1 MKTFAL
7 LAFGA
12 SLALGST
19 LSAGLAPA
27 HADAPV
33 NPRVLDYDALGKT
46 PGKRGGQLNMLMAK
60 SKDISQM
67 VVYSGARLVNYDQ
80 NFEIVPDILEAV
92 KVEGNRIFTL
102 TLREGHQWSDG
113 EPFTTED
120 FRYWWED
127 VANNAAL
134 EPSGPERQ
142 MLVDGQPPKFEVID
156 ERTVRYT
163 WDKPN
168 PLFLTALAGARP
180 LYIYMPAHY
189 MKQFHEKYADEA
201 KLVSLVQAEN
211 VQGWTNLHQRFG
223 RQYRPENPDLPTLQP
238 WQNTTETPSERYTF
252 KRNPNFHRVDP
263 DGTQLPYLDEVIIN
277 IATSDIIPAKTGA
290 GESDL
295 QARYLAFSDYTFL
308 KQGAEQNGYEVR
320 LWPQA
325 KGSEMVLLP
334 NLNAKDPVWAETF
347 RNADVRRALSLAI
360 DRSDINETIFFGLA
374 TPAANSVLEGSPL
387 YEEEYALAYAQYD
400 PDRANELLDAAGLE
414 RGADGTRMLSNGEP
428 MEIIVETSGFPSI
441 DTDVLQLVAE
451 NWRQIG
457 VKLFVKPSQRDIL
470 RRRVGTGETVMSVWQ
485 GLDRG
490 LATGDMDPEELAPVS
505 SLQGQWPD
513 YGRYVETKGVAG
525 TEPEGE
531 VAELS
536 ALYEEWRG
544 AVDPAKQREIWK
556 KMLAIYTDQVFTIGI
571 VSGSLQPVVVSNK
584 LKNVPEEGVWSFEPT
599 SYFGHYLPDTF
610 YFAE

>member
-1 MKTFAL
+1 MRRTSLFAAAL
-7 LAFGA
+7 LAASAFGW
-12 SLALGST
+12 T
-19 LSAGLAPA
+19 A
-27 HADAPV
+27 HAGPPA
-33 NPRVLDYDALGKT
+33 NPRVVDFEARGKT
-46 PGKRGGQLNMLMAK
+46 IGKRGGQLKMLMAK

-67 VVYSGARLVNYDQ
+67 IVYSGARLVTYDE
-80 NFEIVPDILEAV
+80 NFELVPDILE
-92 KVEGNRIFTL
+92 KVEVEANRIFTF
-102 TLREGHQWSDG
+102 TLREGHLWSDG

-120 FRYWWED
+120 FRYYWED
-127 VANNAAL
+127 VANNAQL
-134 EPSGPERQ
+134 EPGGPERQ
-142 MLVDGQPPKFEVID
+142 LLVDGQPPRFEVLD
-156 ERTVRYT
+156 ARTVRYS

-168 PLFLTALAGARP
+168 PLFLTAVAGARP

-189 MKQFHEKYADEA
+189 MKQFHERYADKA
-201 KLVSLVQAEN
+201 RLASLVQSEN

-223 RQYRPENPDLPTLQP
+223 RQYRPENPAMPSLQP
-238 WQNTTETPSERYTF
+238 WQNTTQTPSERYVF

-263 DGTQLPYLDEVIIN
+263 EGTQLPYLDEVILN
-277 IATSDIIPAKTGA
+277 IASSDIIPAKTGA

-308 KQGAEQNGYEVR
+308 KQGAEGNGYEVR

-334 NLNAKDPVWAETF
+334 NLNSKDPAWAKTF
-347 RNADVRRALSLAI
+347 QNADVRRALSLAI
-360 DRSDINETIFFGLA
+360 DRADINETIFFGLA

-414 RGADGTRMLSNGEP
+414 RGSDGTRRLPNGAP
-428 MEIIVETSGFPSI
+428 MEIIVETAGFPAI

-451 NWRQIG
+451 NWKAIG

-470 RRRVGTGETVMSVWQ
+470 RRRVGNGETVMSVWQ

-490 LATGDMDPEELAPVS
+490 LATADMDPEELAPVS

-525 TEPEGE
+525 TKPEGA
-531 VAELS
+531 VGQLS
-536 ALYEEWRG
+536 SLYEQWRG
-544 AVDPAKQREIWK
+544 ATEPARQREIWK
-556 KMLAIYTDQVFTIGI
+556 EMLGIYTDQVFTIGI
-571 VSGSLQPVVVSNK
+571 VSGSLQPVVVSNR
-584 LKNVPEEGVWSFEPT
+584 LKNVPDEGVWSFQPT

-610 YFAE
+610 YLAQ

>member
-1 MKTFAL
+1 
-7 LAFGA
+7 
-12 SLALGST
+12 
-19 LSAGLAPA
+19 
-27 HADAPV
+27 
-33 NPRVLDYDALGKT
+33 
-46 PGKRGGQLNMLMAK
+46 
-60 SKDISQM
+60 M

-127 VANNAAL
+127 VASNADL

-142 MLVDGQPPKFEVID
+142 MLVDGKPPQFEVID
-156 ERTVRYT
+156 ARTVRYT
-163 WDKPN
+163 WEKPN
-168 PLFLTALAGARP
+168 PLFLTALAGANP

-334 NLNAKDPVWAETF
+334 NLNAKDPAWAETF
-347 RNADVRRALSLAI
+347 RNPDVRRALSLAI

-414 RGADGTRMLSNGEP
+414 RGSDGTRKLPNGEP

-451 NWRQIG
+451 NWRKIG

-490 LATGDMDPEELAPVS
+490 LATADMDPEELAPVS